1 MRYMIGYQLQES
13 GRLLNEIVRNKEKVH
28 EVYFAWGNMPSGR
41 GGTASHSNLMPYE
54 ALQVQL
60 AQLRYLADQG
70 VGMNMLLNANC
81 YGKDSLSRRFLMQ
94 TGDLISDFQEKL
106 NLGSITTT
114 SPVIARFVK
123 ENFPELEVRASVNME
138 IGTVE
143 GMQYLSGEFDSFYY
157 KRELNRNMP
166 QLKKLK
172 RWADNHGK
180 KLYMLANSGCLN
192 FCSARQ
198 FHDNLVAHEQEIVQ
212 MDNGAKFTSMCSRFV
227 QDEHNKKNIL
237 RHLNCVRP
245 EEMYLFE
252 DLVVAAKL
260 ATRISPRPE
269 QIVRAYMD
277 GTYHGNLLE
286 LLEPSHA
293 GAFYP
298 VIVDNGKLPKD
309 YCKFV
314 SECSKDCENC
324 TYCPDA
330 LEKACVNLDSSGV
343 LDINH
348 CEEKQK

>member
-13 GRLLNEIVRNKEKVH
+13 GRLLNEIVRYRDRVH

-41 GGTASHSNLMPYE
+41 GGTASHSDLMPYE

-70 VGMNMLLNANC
+70 IGMNMLLNANC
-81 YGKDSLSRRFLMQ
+81 YGKDSLSRQFLLQ

-106 NLGSITTT
+106 KLGSITTT
-114 SPVIARFVK
+114 SPVIAHFVK

-143 GMQYLSGEFDSFYY
+143 GMQYLSEDFDGFYY
-157 KRELNRNMP
+157 KRELNRDLK

-172 RWADNHGK
+172 AWADDHGK

-198 FHDNLVAHEQEIVQ
+198 FHDNLVAHEQEIAR

-227 QDEHNKKNIL
+227 SDPQNQKNLL
-237 RHLNCVRP
+237 RHLNSVRP
-245 EEMYLFE
+245 EEMGLFE
-252 DLVVAAKL
+252 DYVVAAKL
-260 ATRISPRPE
+260 ATRVSPRPE
-269 QIVRAYMD
+269 QIVRAYME
-277 GTYHGNLLE
+277 GSYHGNFLE

-298 VIVDNGKLPKD
+298 MIVDNAKLPKD
-309 YCKFV
+309 YCKVV
-314 SECSKDCENC
+314 SGCSKDCENC
-324 TYCPDA
+324 SYCADA
-330 LEKACVNLDSSGV
+330 LANACVNLDDGGI
-343 LDINH
+343 LDVNQ
-348 CEEKQK
+348 CDD